1 MERTAIDPA
10 IQLISGGALVAPS
23 VLAADPMGPNMV
35 IMDSSVAHFG
45 NQYGGGLGRRGPTRH
60 RRSNRRAG
68 RARASAPAA
77 APPLPPPPPIRRPRQ
92 LPCPRHP
99 RRSGARRGTRL
110 RRLLR
115 RLGCGDI
122 GTVYLSELR
131 GGGAGNSGVGR
142 PCWFP
147 MKVMDKAALESRRK
161 LSCAQTEREILQLH
175 PSH

>member
-45 NQYGGGLGRRGPTRH
+45 NQYGGGLGRRGPTRP

-77 APPLPPPPPIRRPRQ
+77 APPLPPPPPIRRPRR
-92 LPCPRHP
+92 LPCP
-99 RRSGARRGTRL
+99 
-110 RRLLR
+110 
-115 RLGCGDI
+115 
-122 GTVYLSELR
+122 Y
-131 GGGAGNSGVGR
+131 GGAGNSGVGR

-175 PSH
+175 RSRWIEPLDLSVFWFPIHRSKSFD